1 MAYNVKPMDGN
12 LNARGDRY
20 RWVVLAIAVAST
32 AIGVMIFASAF
43 PLLNLWVRDLG
54 ISHAKAGVLT
64 GLWYVTGIFVA
75 LPIGWLADRVPL
87 RRLLLGLWVLN
98 IAGTLLMATASG
110 FLMLCAGR
118 VIFSVGTTGHLVA
131 APKLVAT
138 WFHDRRESGLVMGV
152 YSMSMTAGVYASL
165 IVLGRIGERYG
176 WHAAVLLLVGVAACG
191 FLMMF
196 LVPPEPVP
204 TGDTGAGTRFS
215 PLHLGLAA
223 WVLALAYG
231 GYSVATEAYL
241 TFSPDYLVQ
250 RGLGV
255 AAASTMLGVY
265 AWVALGLK
273 PIFASHLQSANG
285 AYYIV
290 TASAIF
296 VTSVVVLLTLTVPPV
311 VSAVAFGVSLA
322 LAMPAF
328 AALPALL
335 FGSGKSGQVYGLC
348 GLFYGLGAITQP
360 LVGWTVDRTGQY
372 TAGYAVICAFAGLS
386 LIGGIWLARE
396 GAPRSASSVS
406 QPKVNT

>member
-1 MAYNVKPMDGN
+1 MMAEN
-12 LNARGDRY
+12 LRTRSDRT
-20 RWVVLAIAVAST
+20 RWVVLTVTVAST

-43 PLLNLWVRDLG
+43 PLLPLWVRDLG
-54 ISHAKAGVLT
+54 ISRAKAGVLT

-87 RRLLLGLWVLN
+87 RRLLLGLWALN
-98 IAGTLLMATASG
+98 IAGTVLMATASG

-118 VIFSVGTTGHLVA
+118 VIFSVGTTGHLVV
-131 APKLVAT
+131 APKLVAV
-138 WFHDRRESGLVMGV
+138 WFRDRRESGLVMGI
-152 YSMSMTAGVYASL
+152 YSMSTTVGVYASL

-176 WHAAVLLLVGVAACG
+176 WHAAVSLLVGLAACG

-196 LVPPEPVP
+196 LVPPDPVSM
-204 TGDTGAGTRFS
+204 GDTGADTRFS

-250 RGLGV
+250 RGIGV
-255 AAASTMLGVY
+255 AAASATLGVY

-273 PIFASHLQSANG
+273 PILASHLRRANG

-290 TASAIF
+290 TASVIF
-296 VTSVVVLLTLTVPPV
+296 VASVVALLTPTVPPA
-311 VSAVAFGVSLA
+311 VSAVALGVSLA

-328 AALPALL
+328 SALPALL
-335 FGSGKSGQVYGLC
+335 FRSGRLGQVYGLC

-396 GAPRSASSVS
+396 SAPRPAVAAGG
-406 QPKVNT
+406 QQHGRAV